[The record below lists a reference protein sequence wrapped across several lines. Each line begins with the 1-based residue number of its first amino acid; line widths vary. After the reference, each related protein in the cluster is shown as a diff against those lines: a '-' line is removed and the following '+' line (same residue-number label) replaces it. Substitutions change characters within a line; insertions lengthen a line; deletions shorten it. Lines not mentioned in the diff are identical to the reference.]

1 MEILINKSKTIS
13 SIQKEFQ
20 KRFPFLKIEFYKKG
34 HTQSEGSP
42 KKNMLNNKLTIGDV
56 QKNNLSGTIKIQG
69 LMTVAELESAFSE
82 IYRLPVQVFRKS
94 GKVWLQT
101 TTTDNWTLA
110 EQNQKAME
118 KYEPVGDHIVD
129 SMDRQELE

>member
-1 MEILINKSKTIS
+1 MEIRIDKSKTIS
-13 SIQKEFQ
+13 SIQNEFQ
-20 KRFPFLKIEFYKKG
+20 KRFPFLKIEFYKKAHSQG
-34 HTQSEGSP
+34 KGSP
-42 KKNMLNNKLTIGDV
+42 KKNTLNNELTIGDV
-56 QKNNLSGTIKIQG
+56 QKNNLSGTIKING
-69 LMTVAELESAFSE
+69 LMKVAELESAFTE
-82 IYRLPVQVFRKS
+82 TYGLPVQVFRKS

-118 KYEPVGDHIVD
+118 KHETLGEHIVD